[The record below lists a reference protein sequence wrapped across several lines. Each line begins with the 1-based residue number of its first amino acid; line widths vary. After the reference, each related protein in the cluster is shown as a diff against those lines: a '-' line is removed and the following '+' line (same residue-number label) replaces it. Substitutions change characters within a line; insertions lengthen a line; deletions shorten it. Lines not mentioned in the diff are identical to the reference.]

1 MNLLPPI
8 VACLLSAQQA
18 PTASPPSTPPSTAPQ
33 IAPAAAPAGAATVD
47 GILAALERVGAE
59 MKDFQA
65 KIVYETFD
73 DLTQETSR
81 RFGTLVLEGTGMSR
95 RFAIVFERMQVISHE
110 PGAED
115 KVRSDSSRDHWIY
128 SDGWLTEIN
137 LELKSVI
144 KRQVMEP
151 GKQFDPLK
159 LGEGPFP
166 LPIGQPKTTVLE
178 QFDVTL
184 CELPLVPLLRSV
196 TDVDGLKLV
205 PKPGTAMAKD
215 YADVRVFYTRAN
227 TTAQTRSTHDPALR
241 AMYLTQLNKNTVTV
255 LLNDPKINAGID
267 EIQRELLKQPDLT
280 KPEWDPKQ
288 WAIDIRP
295 LKAAQADDAPAKK

>member
-1 MNLLPPI
+1 MILLPQILACALTVQQGPI
-8 VACLLSAQQA
+8 VPPQSV
-18 PTASPPSTPPSTAPQ
+18 PPSPGSQTAP
-33 IAPAAAPAGAATVD
+33 ASVSSVSVD
-47 GILAALERVGAE
+47 DILASLEKVGAE

-65 KIVYETFD
+65 KIIYETFD

-81 RFGTLVLEGTGMSR
+81 RFGTLVLDGTGMSR
-95 RFAIVFERMQVISHE
+95 RFAIVFEKMQVISHE

-166 LPIGQPKTTVLE
+166 LPIGQPKAAVLE

-184 CELPLVPLLRSV
+184 CEMPPVPLLTSV
-196 TDVDGLKLV
+196 TNVDGLKLV

-215 YADVRVFYTRAN
+215 YADVRVFYSRAGATN
-227 TTAQTRSTHDPALR
+227 QAGATHDPALR
-241 AMYLTQLNKNTVTV
+241 AMYLTQPNKNTVTV

-267 EIQRELLKQPDLT
+267 EKQRELLTQPDLT

-295 LKAAQADDAPAKK
+295 LKAAQADNSPAKK